1 MVIAGFIHTVG
12 TAYGFTVPL
21 GQASRASRAANE
33 IWFYLLML
41 VALTVVVVVVGLVAR
56 KYLAGPIEPSG
67 GETVFDLS
75 DLRRLHREGHLS
87 DQEYQAARAA
97 VLIDGNSNLGN
108 EPQAQPTPPARMPEQ
123 PSDSHLD
130 TPDTPDTE
138 LGPELLDR
146 PHPTDAPGPDASH
159 EGPDNP
165 DGDPATDPR
174 DDST

>member
-87 DQEYQAARAA
+87 DEEYRAARAA

-108 EPQAQPTPPARMPEQ
+108 EPQAQPTPPARM
-123 PSDSHLD
+123 L
-130 TPDTPDTE
+130 
-138 LGPELLDR
+138 
-146 PHPTDAPGPDASH
+146 
-159 EGPDNP
+159 
-165 DGDPATDPR
+165 
-174 DDST
+174 